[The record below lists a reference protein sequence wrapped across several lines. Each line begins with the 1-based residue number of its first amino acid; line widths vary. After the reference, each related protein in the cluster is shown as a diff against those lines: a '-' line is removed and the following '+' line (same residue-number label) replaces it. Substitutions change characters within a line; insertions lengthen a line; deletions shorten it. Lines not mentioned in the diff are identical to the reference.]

1 MFTATNNQVSNKTV
15 KTNKFAS
22 LLGLSALALSL
33 SLCAARPANAQT
45 FRSFTLVNDTS
56 ETASISISTDSGG
69 TFHGTNAGRYKG
81 VLGGNLVNLVCNDA
95 IHSVSFGSG
104 YTADVDYKIT
114 DASGALSGGYY
125 HGGLASV
132 LTNADYIN
140 PAITNSA
147 ANTRAS
153 ESAYLSDT
161 YLNATTFSNGV
172 NNNVLANLVALQLA
186 QWDIIQDG
194 GDGLATGTFRAD
206 SGAQTTYNSL
216 VSLYETQA
224 VANSSYSNSRSIFI
238 QAPTSAIGTHQQNFT
253 TAVPEPG
260 VMAMLAGMVIPGAL
274 FLRRRKK

>member
-1 MFTATNNQVSNKTV
+1 MFTATNNSV

-22 LLGLSALALSL
+22 LLGLSALALSF
-33 SLCAARPANAQT
+33 SFCAARPANAQT
-45 FRSFTLVNDTS
+45 LHSFTLLNDTS
-56 ETASISISTDSGG
+56 ETASITISEDGG
-69 TFHGTNAGRYKG
+69 ANFAGATAGRYKG
-81 VLGGNLVNLVCNDA
+81 LIDGHIVNLVCNDLT
-95 IHSVSFGSG
+95 HSVNFGSG
-104 YTADVDYKIT
+104 YSANIDYHIT
-114 DASGALSGGYY
+114 DAAGALSSNYY

-132 LTNADYIN
+132 LVNADYVN

-147 ANTRAS
+147 ANIRSS

-161 YLNATTFSNGV
+161 YLNATSFSNGV
-172 NNNVLANLVALQLA
+172 NNNVLANLVALQFA

-194 GDGLATGTFRAD
+194 GDGMTAGTLRAD
-206 SGAQTTYNSL
+206 SGTQSTYGSL

-224 VANSSYSNSRSIFI
+224 ASNSSYASVRSMFI
-238 QAPTSAIGTHQQNFT
+238 QAPTSTIGSHQQNFT